1 MDEPAENLTLAFDSL
16 RRLSN
21 DDMLPTSRHRHCT
34 STRIYHLFSNLTNR
48 ASLFRVLCQTFRHE
62 SLVLVLESSNRYHP
76 AQGVP
81 GVCEIICANFSSLL
95 EKMEQMVR
103 GESPDSSDEES
114 ELDNEFWEQEEYMEP
129 EPFSDRDEGQD
140 QDDADRYTYEVE
152 SDEDESWHY
161 RHWL

>member
-1 MDEPAENLTLAFDSL
+1 
-16 RRLSN
+16 
-21 DDMLPTSRHRHCT
+21 
-34 STRIYHLFSNLTNR
+34 
-48 ASLFRVLCQTFRHE
+48 
-62 SLVLVLESSNRYHP
+62 
-76 AQGVP
+76 
-81 GVCEIICANFSSLL
+81 
-95 EKMEQMVR
+95 MEQMVR